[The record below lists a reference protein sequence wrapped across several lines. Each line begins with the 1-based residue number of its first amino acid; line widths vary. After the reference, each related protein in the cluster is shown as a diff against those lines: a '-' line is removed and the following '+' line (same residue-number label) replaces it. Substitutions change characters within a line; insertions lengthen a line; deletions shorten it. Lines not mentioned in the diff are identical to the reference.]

1 MSSTALVV
9 LKDIAFVAVAGVA
22 FAVGLEAARPPS
34 RKDLGAIARG
44 LLATLVGVPLIAVFI
59 VATMGLPDPVRA
71 GLLIIAISIGPVAAL
86 KISARK
92 GGARSDA
99 VVLNLTLMCLSL
111 VYVPLA
117 AYVLS
122 HAFGRDI
129 VVPVASVAKVMLPR
143 QLIPLALGLAVAWF
157 APELKAR
164 IARPVSI
171 AANVIFG
178 LLALAVIV
186 VLLKPML
193 ALGGHALWGVVVLAI
208 GAAALGRALGGRDP
222 AMRGMLAAFSTLR
235 FPALALSLA
244 QLTAEPKR
252 VLPVVG
258 AYVVA
263 SLLALPV
270 AAWAD
275 HFVSGGKGRTVSRQP
290 SSARV

>member
-9 LKDIAFVAVAGVA
+9 LKAIAFVAVAGVA
-22 FAVGLEAARPPS
+22 FAVGLEAARPPQ
-34 RKDLGAIARG
+34 RKDLGPIARG
-44 LLATLVGVPLIAVFI
+44 LFATLVGVPLIAVFI

-71 GLLIIAISIGPVAAL
+71 GLLIVAISIGPVAAL
-86 KISARK
+86 KVSARK
-92 GGARSDA
+92 GGARADA
-99 VVLNLTLMCLSL
+99 VVLNLALMCLSL

-117 AYVLS
+117 AYLVGR
-122 HAFGRDI
+122 AFGHD
-129 VVPVASVAKVMLPR
+129 VVVSVATVAKVMLPR
-143 QLIPLALGLAVAWF
+143 QLVPLALGLAVAWF

-171 AANVIFG
+171 IANVTLG
-178 LLALAVIV
+178 LVALAVIIG
-186 VLLKPML
+186 LLKPML
-193 ALGGHALWGVVVLAI
+193 ALGGHALWGVVMLAT
-208 GAAALGRALGGRDP
+208 GAAVLGRALGGHDP
-222 AMRGMLAAFSTLR
+222 AVRGMIAAFSTLR

-275 HFVSGGKGRTVSRQP
+275 RFVSGGKGRTVNRQP